1 MGLIANQIK
10 YGQTKV
16 VNFTID
22 QGNHGYKKVK
32 EIYSTPNEGK
42 PFTAEKFIR
51 TLKIR
56 FVNT

>member
-1 MGLIANQIK
+1 M
-10 YGQTKV
+10 
-16 VNFTID
+16 NFTID

-51 TLKIR
+51 TLKKR